1 MFQTI
6 RATSIVR
13 QSFRHYVT
21 VKEFRKSISLLKQ
34 DTKKIETLNLRSAR
48 QNPRVYVWGLAA
60 TGALG
65 VHQNINKL
73 KSKNAHVV
81 HHPTRQPFAERFNV
95 VDVACGYGFT
105 LFATKPDENGTT
117 VFGTGLN
124 TDSQIGFHKLGG
136 QFHTPMIQVIYPAP
150 IQLPRISSD
159 AKLCEI
165 TTVAAGRAH
174 SVLLSK
180 EGVVYTLGNNSYGQ
194 CGRMVVVDEKYS
206 ESNTINRLDETI
218 FGHDDRVVNVVC
230 GQDHSLF
237 LMASGRLYACGWG
250 ADGQTGAGHY
260 DCVDVP
266 TLVRGD
272 IAGEK
277 IIKVASSMDCVIAIN
292 GRHEMHSTHAIN
304 WAVFN
309 QLLAMNFR
317 FGTCVWLG
325 KFRIWPIAIR
335 FGSTASSYAHA
346 LGNDKEMR

>member
-1 MFQTI
+1 MFQSI
-6 RATSIVR
+6 RATTIGR
-13 QSFRHYVT
+13 QAFRHYVT
-21 VKEFRKSISLLKQ
+21 VKEFRKRLSLLKQ
-34 DTKKIETLNLRSAR
+34 DTQKIEVLNLRSAR

-65 VHQNINKL
+65 VHQDLRKL
-73 KSKNAHVV
+73 KSKNSHIV

-95 VDVACGYGFT
+95 VDLACGYGFT

-136 QFHTPMIQVIYPAP
+136 HLHTPMVQLIYPAP
-150 IQLPRISSD
+150 IQLPRTSSN

-165 TTVAAGRAH
+165 TSVAAGRAH
-174 SVLLSK
+174 SVLLSN

-194 CGRMVVVDEKYS
+194 CGRTVVLDEKYS
-206 ESNTINRLDETI
+206 ASVTINRLDKTI
-218 FGHDDRVVNVVC
+218 FGRDDRVVNVVC

-266 TLVRGD
+266 TLVGGD

-277 IIKVASSMDCVIAIN
+277 IIKIASSMDCVLAIN
-292 GRHEMHSTHAIN
+292 GRIEILSTHTTN
-304 WAVFN
+304 WPALN
-309 QLLAMNFR
+309 QLFTFNFR
-317 FGTCVWLG
+317 FGTCIRLG
-325 KFRIWPIAIR
+325 KFRIWPIVIR
-335 FGSTASSYAHA
+335 FGSTASSYAHV
-346 LGNDKEMR
+346 LGDDKEMR